1 MPHDWTA
8 ATNPLQ
14 SPADSTYW
22 VTPTTLTIKDSG
34 KDKKSVV
41 EDLQEIDAVGRRVI
55 NFEAD
60 ISVLCRAQDLGT
72 QPCNVKN
79 RCNHVVC

>member
-8 ATNPLQ
+8 TTNRLQ
-14 SPADSTYW
+14 SPADFTYW

-41 EDLQEIDAVGRRVI
+41 EDLPEIYVVG
-55 NFEAD
+55 
-60 ISVLCRAQDLGT
+60 
-72 QPCNVKN
+72 
-79 RCNHVVC
+79 